1 VSLRREFR
9 EVSLSLPARESRSAI
24 CRFFCWLLVFGVFLP
39 GAWCVRAQTVAPPAG
54 ASKTPPD
61 GISKKD
67 ADPEM
72 ELQKTIADAGNDR
85 GALVRNLERYLQ
97 RFPDAP
103 RKAAVFRALVES
115 CEQLQDDACALKYAE
130 QLIALRP
137 DDSEIMMLAVGLLQK
152 QGEEASLTRAAGYVS
167 RVLDRIDKTTAT
179 EKPARVSL
187 AEWQQHHDELRAA
200 LYNLRG
206 QIEKSQHDD
215 AAAEK
220 DLRMSYSVRPN
231 AVAAEQLGEIAEM
244 RRDYTTAAEE
254 YLLAFVLPED
264 GPVGKVN
271 RREVRKR
278 LGNVWRQLHGSE
290 QGLGKAVL
298 AQYDLLAAAAA
309 TTTAASAAGPAAS
322 NKSAKDAYA
331 FVLRRVD
338 GTAVPLAGDRGK
350 VLVLSFWATWC
361 GPCRELEPQFVQ
373 VAKSYAGNTGIVFY
387 AVNTDE
393 DESLVA
399 LFLSHEKWDVP
410 VVYADGLDDFVKVES
425 LPTVMI
431 LDRSGKI
438 TYRINGY
445 PPEGFAENLTT
456 AIQTAVGSAPS
467 MTTP

>member
-1 VSLRREFR
+1 MSF
-9 EVSLSLPARESRSAI
+9 PACEDRAAI
-24 CRFFCWLLVFGVFLP
+24 CRRFFLLLLFGVFL
-39 GAWCVRAQTVAPPAG
+39 GAAWCARGQSAAPPAG
-54 ASKTPPD
+54 GAKAPSD

-103 RKAAVFRALVES
+103 RKAAVIRALVES
-115 CEQLQDDACALKYAE
+115 CEQVQDDACALKYSE
-130 QLIALRP
+130 ELIALRP

-152 QGEEASLTRAAGYVS
+152 QGDEASLTRAAGYAS
-167 RVLDRIDKTTAT
+167 RVLDRIDKTTAA

-187 AEWQQHHDELRAA
+187 AEWQEHHDELRAA

-231 AVAAEQLGEIAEM
+231 AVAAEQLGEIAEF
-244 RRDYTTAAEE
+244 RRDYATATQE

-278 LGNVWRQLHGSE
+278 LGNVWRQLHGNE
-290 QGLGKAVL
+290 QGLGEAVL
-298 AQYDLLAAAAA
+298 AQYDLVGV
-309 TTTAASAAGPAAS
+309 TAARASPAAG
-322 NKSAKDAYA
+322 NKNAKDAYA
-331 FVLRRVD
+331 FVLRKMD
-338 GTAVPLAGDRGK
+338 GSAVPLAPLRGK

-361 GPCRELEPQFVQ
+361 GPCRELEPQFLQ
-373 VAKSYAGNTGIVFY
+373 VAKNYAGNADIVFY

-399 LFLSHEKWDVP
+399 PFLSHEKWDVP
-410 VVYADGLDDFVKVES
+410 VVYADGLDDFVKVQS
-425 LPTVMI
+425 LPTVLI

-438 TYRINGY
+438 AYRINGY
-445 PPEGFAENLTT
+445 PPEGFAENLTN
-456 AIQTAVGSAPS
+456 AIQAAVGSTS
-467 MTTP
+467 QSN

>member
-1 VSLRREFR
+1 LSFPACENRR
-9 EVSLSLPARESRSAI
+9 AI
-24 CRFFCWLLVFGVFLP
+24 YRGFFLLLAFGVFFG
-39 GAWCVRAQTVAPPAG
+39 GARCARGQNAAPPAG
-54 ASKTPPD
+54 TAKPPSD
-61 GISKKD
+61 AISKKD
-67 ADPEM
+67 ADPET

-103 RKAAVFRALVES
+103 RKAAVIRALVES
-115 CEQLQDDACALKYAE
+115 CEQVQDDACALKYSE
-130 QLIALRP
+130 ELIALRP

-152 QGEEASLTRAAGYVS
+152 AGDEGSLTRAAGYVS
-167 RVLDRIDKTTAT
+167 RVLDRIEKTTVA

-187 AEWQQHHDELRAA
+187 VEWQEHHDELRAA

-244 RRDYTTAAEE
+244 RRDYATAAQE

-278 LGNVWRQLHGSE
+278 LGNVWRQLHGGE
-290 QGLGKAVL
+290 QGLGEAVL
-298 AQYDLLAAAAA
+298 AQYDLLGAAAAG
-309 TTTAASAAGPAAS
+309 SAAAANPAAG
-322 NKSAKDAYA
+322 NKNAKDAYA
-331 FVLRRVD
+331 FVLRKMD
-338 GTAVPLAGDRGK
+338 GSAVPLSPLRGK

-373 VAKSYAGNTGIVFY
+373 VAKNYAGNADIVFY

-399 LFLSHEKWDVP
+399 PFLSHEKWDVP
-410 VVYADGLDDFVKVES
+410 VVYADGLDDFVKVQS
-425 LPTVMI
+425 LPTVLI
-431 LDRSGKI
+431 LDRAGKI
-438 TYRINGY
+438 TYRVNGY
-445 PPEGFAENLTT
+445 PPEGFAENLTN
-456 AIQTAVGSAPS
+456 AIQAAVGSALPS
-467 MTTP
+467 N

>member
-1 VSLRREFR
+1 
-9 EVSLSLPARESRSAI
+9 LSSPTARESLVAI
-24 CRFFCWLLVFGVFLP
+24 RRTFFQLLITLSVLLAAAP
-39 GAWCVRAQTVAPPAG
+39 GARAQNASPPTGAAKAPSDA
-54 ASKTPPD
+54 
-61 GISKKD
+61 ISKKD
-67 ADPEM
+67 ADPET
-72 ELQKTIADAGNDR
+72 ELQKAIADAGNDR

-97 RFPDAP
+97 RFPEAP
-103 RKAAVFRALVES
+103 RKAGVFRALVEA
-115 CEQLQDDACALKYAE
+115 CEQVQDDGCALKYSE

-152 QGEEASLTRAAGYVS
+152 QGDDASLTRASGYVS
-167 RVLDRIDKTTAT
+167 RVLDRIDKTTAA
-179 EKPARVSL
+179 EKPPRVSP

-220 DLRMSYSVRPN
+220 DLRMSYAVLRN

-244 RRDYTTAAEE
+244 RRDYATAAQE

-264 GPVGKVN
+264 GAVGKAN
-271 RREVRKR
+271 RREIRKR

-290 QGLGKAVL
+290 QGLGEAVL
-298 AQYDLLAAAAA
+298 AEYDLLGAVPA
-309 TTTAASAAGPAAS
+309 TGAAGPAAG
-322 NKSAKDAYA
+322 NKNAKEVYA
-331 FVLRRVD
+331 FVLRKLD
-338 GTAVPLAGDRGK
+338 GSAVPLAALRGK

-373 VAKSYAGNTGIVFY
+373 VAKNYAGNGDIDFY

-399 LFLSHEKWDVP
+399 PFLSHEKWDVP
-410 VVYADGLDDFVKVES
+410 VIYADGLDAFMKVES
-425 LPTVMI
+425 LPTVLI

-445 PPEGFAENLTT
+445 PPEGFAENLTN
-456 AIQTAVGSAPS
+456 AIQAAVGSTPSTAAP
-467 MTTP
+467 

>member
-1 VSLRREFR
+1 MSF
-9 EVSLSLPARESRSAI
+9 PACENRPAI
-24 CRFFCWLLVFGVFLP
+24 YRGFFLLLAFGVFFG
-39 GAWCVRAQTVAPPAG
+39 GARCARGQNAAPPAG
-54 ASKTPPD
+54 TAKPPSD
-61 GISKKD
+61 AISKKD
-67 ADPEM
+67 ADPET

-103 RKAAVFRALVES
+103 RQAAVIRALVES
-115 CEQLQDDACALKYAE
+115 CEQVQDDACALKYSE
-130 QLIALRP
+130 ELIALRP

-152 QGEEASLTRAAGYVS
+152 AGDEGSLTRAAGYVS
-167 RVLDRIDKTTAT
+167 RVLDRIEKTTVA

-187 AEWQQHHDELRAA
+187 VEWQEHHDELRAA

-244 RRDYTTAAEE
+244 RRDYATAAQE

-278 LGNVWRQLHGSE
+278 LGNVWRQLHGGE
-290 QGLGKAVL
+290 QGLGEAVL
-298 AQYDLLAAAAA
+298 AQYDLLGAAAAG
-309 TTTAASAAGPAAS
+309 SAAAANPAAG
-322 NKSAKDAYA
+322 NKNAKDAYA
-331 FVLRRVD
+331 FVLRKMD
-338 GTAVPLAGDRGK
+338 GSAVPLSPLRGK

-361 GPCRELEPQFVQ
+361 GPCRELEPRFVQ
-373 VAKSYAGNTGIVFY
+373 VAKNYAGNADIVFY

-399 LFLSHEKWDVP
+399 PFLSHEKWDVP
-410 VVYADGLDDFVKVES
+410 VVYADGLDDFVKVQS
-425 LPTVMI
+425 LPTVLI
-431 LDRSGKI
+431 LDRAGKI
-438 TYRINGY
+438 TYRVNGY
-445 PPEGFAENLTT
+445 PPEGFAENLTN
-456 AIQTAVGSAPS
+456 AIQAAVGSALPS
-467 MTTP
+467 N

>member
-1 VSLRREFR
+1 MLFPRPASRTAIRRNVYLLFIFGIF
-9 EVSLSLPARESRSAI
+9 LAGAR
-24 CRFFCWLLVFGVFLP
+24 GV
-39 GAWCVRAQTVAPPAG
+39 CAQNAPSPAG
-54 ASKTPPD
+54 AAKAPSD
-61 GISKKD
+61 AISKKD

-72 ELQKTIADAGNDR
+72 ELQKAIADAGNDR

-115 CEQLQDDACALKYAE
+115 CEQVQDDACALKYSE

-137 DDSEIMMLAVGLLQK
+137 DDSEIMMLVVGLLQK
-152 QGEEASLTRAAGYVS
+152 EGDEASLTRAAGYVS
-167 RVLDRIDKTTAT
+167 RVLDRIDKSTAA
-179 EKPARVSL
+179 EKPARVSQ

-206 QIEKSQHDD
+206 QIEKAQHDD

-244 RRDYTTAAEE
+244 RQDYATAAQE
-254 YLLAFVLPED
+254 YLLAFALPED

-278 LGNVWRQLHGSE
+278 LGNVWRQLYGSE
-290 QGLGKAVL
+290 QGLGEAVL
-298 AQYDLLAAAAA
+298 AQYDLLGAVPALAAA
-309 TTTAASAAGPAAS
+309 SPAAG
-322 NKSAKDAYA
+322 NKNAKDAYA
-331 FVLRRVD
+331 FVLRKLD
-338 GTAVPLAGDRGK
+338 GAAVPLAADRGK

-373 VAKSYAGNTGIVFY
+373 VAKNYAGNSAIAFY

-393 DESLVA
+393 DESLVGP
-399 LFLSHEKWDVP
+399 FLAHEKWDVP

-431 LDRSGKI
+431 LDRAGKI

-445 PPEGFAENLTT
+445 PPEGFAENLTD
-456 AIQTAVGSAPS
+456 AIQAAVGSGGAGAAK
-467 MTTP
+467 

>member
-1 VSLRREFR
+1 
-9 EVSLSLPARESRSAI
+9 LSFPACEDRTAI
-24 CRFFCWLLVFGVFLP
+24 CRRFFLLLLFGVFL
-39 GAWCVRAQTVAPPAG
+39 GAAWCARGQSAAPPAG
-54 ASKTPPD
+54 GAKAPSD

-103 RKAAVFRALVES
+103 RKAAVIRALVES
-115 CEQLQDDACALKYAE
+115 CEQVQDDACALKYSE
-130 QLIALRP
+130 ELIALRP

-152 QGEEASLTRAAGYVS
+152 QGDEASLTRAAGYAS
-167 RVLDRIDKTTAT
+167 RVLDRIDKTTAA

-187 AEWQQHHDELRAA
+187 AEWQEHHDELRAA

-231 AVAAEQLGEIAEM
+231 AVAAEQLGEIAEI
-244 RRDYTTAAEE
+244 RRDYATATQE

-278 LGNVWRQLHGSE
+278 LGNVWRQLHGNE
-290 QGLGKAVL
+290 QGLGEAVL
-298 AQYDLLAAAAA
+298 AQYDLVGV
-309 TTTAASAAGPAAS
+309 TAARASPAAG
-322 NKSAKDAYA
+322 NKNAKDAYA
-331 FVLRRVD
+331 FVLRKMD
-338 GTAVPLAGDRGK
+338 GSAVPLAPLRGK

-361 GPCRELEPQFVQ
+361 GPCRELEPQFLQ
-373 VAKSYAGNTGIVFY
+373 VAKNYAGNADIVFY

-399 LFLSHEKWDVP
+399 PFLSHEKWDVP
-410 VVYADGLDDFVKVES
+410 VVYADGLDDFVKVQS
-425 LPTVMI
+425 LPTVLI

-445 PPEGFAENLTT
+445 PPEGFAENLTN
-456 AIQTAVGSAPS
+456 AIQAAVGSTS
-467 MTTP
+467 QSN

>member
-1 VSLRREFR
+1 
-9 EVSLSLPARESRSAI
+9 LSSPTARESLVAI
-24 CRFFCWLLVFGVFLP
+24 RRCFFPLLICGLVFA
-39 GAWCVRAQTVAPPAG
+39 GAWCVRAQNASLPAG
-54 ASKTPPD
+54 AAKTPAD
-61 GISKKD
+61 TISKKD

-72 ELQKTIADAGNDR
+72 ELQKAIADAGNDR
-85 GALVRNLERYLQ
+85 GALVRNLQRYLQ

-103 RKAAVFRALVES
+103 RRASVFRALVES
-115 CEQLQDDACALKYAE
+115 CEQLQDDACALKYSE

-152 QGEEASLTRAAGYVS
+152 QGDDASLTRASGYVS
-167 RVLDRIDKTTAT
+167 RVLDRIDKTTAA
-179 EKPARVSL
+179 EKPPRVSL
-187 AEWQQHHDELRAA
+187 AEWQQNHDELRAA

-220 DLRMSYSVRPN
+220 DLRMSYAVLRN
-231 AVAAEQLGEIAEM
+231 AVAAEQLGELAEM
-244 RRDYTTAAEE
+244 RRDYAMAAQE

-264 GPVGKVN
+264 GAVGKGN

-290 QGLGKAVL
+290 DGLGAAVL
-298 AQYDLLAAAAA
+298 AEYDLLGAIPA
-309 TTTAASAAGPAAS
+309 TGTGAAGPAAG
-322 NKSAKDAYA
+322 NKNAKDIYA
-331 FVLRRVD
+331 FVLRKLD
-338 GTAVPLAGDRGK
+338 GNAVPLAGVRGK

-373 VAKSYAGNTGIVFY
+373 VAKSYAGNGDIVFY

-399 LFLSHEKWDVP
+399 PFLKHEKWDVP
-410 VVYADGLDDFVKVES
+410 VVYADGLDEFVKVQS
-425 LPTVMI
+425 LPTVLI
-431 LDRSGKI
+431 VDRSGKI

-445 PPEGFAENLTT
+445 PPEGFAENLTNG
-456 AIQTAVGSAPS
+456 IQAAVGTGASPAAAQ
-467 MTTP
+467 

>member
-1 VSLRREFR
+1 
-9 EVSLSLPARESRSAI
+9 
-24 CRFFCWLLVFGVFLP
+24 
-39 GAWCVRAQTVAPPAG
+39 
-54 ASKTPPD
+54 
-61 GISKKD
+61 
-67 ADPEM
+67 M
-72 ELQKTIADAGNDR
+72 ELQKAIADAGNDR

-115 CEQLQDDACALKYAE
+115 CQQVQDDACALKYSE

-152 QGEEASLTRAAGYVS
+152 QGDEASLKRAAGYVS
-167 RVLDRIDKTTAT
+167 RVLDRIDKSTAT

-187 AEWQQHHDELRAA
+187 AEWQEHHDELRAA

-244 RRDYTTAAEE
+244 RRDYATAVQQ
-254 YLLAFVLPED
+254 YLVAFVLPED

-290 QGLGKAVL
+290 QGLGEAVL
-298 AQYDLLAAAAA
+298 AQYDLLGAAQA
-309 TTTAASAAGPAAS
+309 TANPGAG
-322 NKSAKDAYA
+322 NKNAKDAYA
-331 FVLRRVD
+331 FVLRKLD

-373 VAKSYAGNTGIVFY
+373 VAKNYAGNTGIVFY

-399 LFLSHEKWDVP
+399 PFLSHEKWDVP
-410 VVYADGLDDFVKVES
+410 VVYADGLDAFVKVES

-431 LDRSGKI
+431 LDRGGKI

-456 AIQTAVGSAPS
+456 AIQAADASTSSTSAPR
-467 MTTP
+467 

>member
-1 VSLRREFR
+1 
-9 EVSLSLPARESRSAI
+9 LSLPTRESRTAI
-24 CRFFCWLLVFGVFLP
+24 CRTLCLLFFFGVFLAR
-39 GAWCVRAQTVAPPAG
+39 AWSVHAQNAAPPNAP
-54 ASKTPPD
+54 KTPSD
-61 GISKKD
+61 AISKKD
-67 ADPEM
+67 ADPET

-103 RKAAVFRALVES
+103 RKGAVFRALVES
-115 CEQLQDDACALKYAE
+115 CEQVQDDACALKYSE

-152 QGEEASLTRAAGYVS
+152 QGDEASLTRAAGYVS
-167 RVLDRIDKTTAT
+167 RVLDRIDKSTAA
-179 EKPARVSL
+179 EKPQRVSL
-187 AEWQQHHDELRAA
+187 ADWQQHHDELRAA

-206 QIEKSQHDD
+206 QIEKSQHDN

-231 AVAAEQLGEIAEM
+231 AVAAEQLGEIAEI
-244 RRDYTTAAEE
+244 RRDYATAAQE

-278 LGNVWRQLHGSE
+278 LGNVWHQLHGSE
-290 QGLGKAVL
+290 QGLGEAVL
-298 AQYDLLAAAAA
+298 AQYDSLAAAA
-309 TTTAASAAGPAAS
+309 TTTTAAASSGPAAS
-322 NKSAKDAYA
+322 NGNAKDAYA
-331 FVLRRVD
+331 FVLRKVD
-338 GTAVPLAGDRGK
+338 GMAVPLAGDRGK
-350 VLVLSFWATWC
+350 VIVLSFWATWC

-373 VAKSYAGNTGIVFY
+373 VAKNYAGNTGIAFY

-399 LFLSHEKWDVP
+399 PFLSHEKWDVP
-410 VVYADGLDDFVKVES
+410 VVYADGLDDFVKVGS

-431 LDRSGKI
+431 LDRGGKI

-456 AIQTAVGSAPS
+456 AIQAALGSTS
-467 MTTP
+467 STTTP

>member
-1 VSLRREFR
+1 MS
-9 EVSLSLPARESRSAI
+9 SPTARKSFTSIRDCS
-24 CRFFCWLLVFGVFLP
+24 FLLLVSGIFFA
-39 GAWCVRAQTVAPPAG
+39 GAWCARAQNAAPPAS
-54 ASKTPPD
+54 AAKAPSD
-61 GISKKD
+61 AISKKD

-72 ELQKTIADAGNDR
+72 ELQKAIADAGNDR

-115 CEQLQDDACALKYAE
+115 CEQVQDDACALKYSE
-130 QLIALRP
+130 ELIALRP
-137 DDSEIMMLAVGLLQK
+137 DDSEIMMLAVSLLQK
-152 QGEEASLTRAAGYVS
+152 QGDDASLTRASGYVS
-167 RVLDRIDKTTAT
+167 RVLDRIDKTTAA
-179 EKPARVSL
+179 EKPPRVSP

-220 DLRMSYSVRPN
+220 DLRMSYVVQRN
-231 AVAAEQLGEIAEM
+231 AVAAEQLGEIAEL
-244 RRDYTTAAEE
+244 RREYATAAQE

-271 RREVRKR
+271 RREIRKR

-290 QGLGKAVL
+290 DGLGAAVL
-298 AQYDLLAAAAA
+298 AQYDLLGAVPTLGAGGAANG
-309 TTTAASAAGPAAS
+309 SAAG
-322 NKSAKDAYA
+322 NKNAKDVYA
-331 FVLRRVD
+331 FVLRKLD
-338 GTAVPLAGDRGK
+338 GSSVPLAAERGK

-373 VAKSYAGNTGIVFY
+373 VAKNYVGNGDIVFY

-393 DESLVA
+393 DETLVA
-399 LFLSHEKWDVP
+399 PFLSHEKWDVP
-410 VVYADGLDDFVKVES
+410 VVYADGLDEFVKVQS
-425 LPTVMI
+425 LPTVLI
-431 LDRSGKI
+431 VDRAGKI

-445 PPEGFAENLTT
+445 PPEGFAENLTNG
-456 AIQTAVGSAPS
+456 IQAAVG
-467 MTTP
+467 TTPSTAAP

>member
-1 VSLRREFR
+1 MSF
-9 EVSLSLPARESRSAI
+9 PARESRTAI
-24 CRFFCWLLVFGVFLP
+24 PRPFCLLCIFGIFLG
-39 GAWCVRAQTVAPPAG
+39 GAWCARAQNTAPPAS
-54 ASKTPPD
+54 AEKTPSD
-61 GISKKD
+61 AISKKD
-67 ADPEM
+67 ANPET

-103 RKAAVFRALVES
+103 RKASVFRALVES
-115 CEQLQDDACALKYAE
+115 CEQVQDDACALKYSE

-152 QGEEASLTRAAGYVS
+152 QGDEASLTRAAGYVS
-167 RVLDRIDKTTAT
+167 RVLDRIDKSTAT
-179 EKPARVSL
+179 EKPVRISL
-187 AEWQQHHDELRAA
+187 ADWQQHHDELRAA

-206 QIEKSQHDD
+206 QIEKSQHDN

-244 RRDYTTAAEE
+244 RRDYATAVQE
-254 YLLAFVLPED
+254 YLVAFVLPED

-290 QGLGKAVL
+290 QGLGEAVL
-298 AQYDLLAAAAA
+298 AQYDLLGAAQATANPGAA
-309 TTTAASAAGPAAS
+309 
-322 NKSAKDAYA
+322 NKNAKDAYA
-331 FVLRRVD
+331 FLLRKLD

-373 VAKSYAGNTGIVFY
+373 VAKNYAGNTGIVFY

-393 DESLVA
+393 DETLVA
-399 LFLSHEKWDVP
+399 PFLSHEKWDVP
-410 VVYADGLDDFVKVES
+410 VVFADGLDAFVKVES

-431 LDRSGKI
+431 LDRAGKI

-456 AIQTAVGSAPS
+456 AIQAADGSTSSTSAPR
-467 MTTP
+467 

>member
-1 VSLRREFR
+1 
-9 EVSLSLPARESRSAI
+9 LSLPACESRTAV
-24 CRFFCWLLVFGVFLP
+24 RRAFCLLFIFGVFLF
-39 GAWCVRAQTVAPPAG
+39 GAWCTRGQNTVPPA
-54 ASKTPPD
+54 AAAKTPSD
-61 GISKKD
+61 AISKKD
-67 ADPEM
+67 ADPET

-103 RKAAVFRALVES
+103 RKAGVFRALVES
-115 CEQLQDDACALKYAE
+115 CEQVQDDACALKYSE

-152 QGEEASLTRAAGYVS
+152 QGDEASLTRAAGYVS
-167 RVLDRIDKTTAT
+167 RVLDRIDKSTAT

-187 AEWQQHHDELRAA
+187 TEWQEHHNELRAA

-231 AVAAEQLGEIAEM
+231 AVAAEQLGEVAEM
-244 RRDYTTAAEE
+244 RRDYATAAQE

-290 QGLGKAVL
+290 QGLGEAVL
-298 AQYDLLAAAAA
+298 AQYDLLGAVAA
-309 TTTAASAAGPAAS
+309 PAAS
-322 NKSAKDAYA
+322 GASPAAGNKGATDAYA
-331 FVLRRVD
+331 FVLRKLD

-373 VAKSYAGNTGIVFY
+373 VAKNYAGNAGIVFY

-399 LFLSHEKWDVP
+399 PFLSHEKWDVP
-410 VVYADGLDDFVKVES
+410 VVYADGLDDFVKVQS
-425 LPTVMI
+425 LPTVLI
-431 LDRSGKI
+431 LDRAGKI

-445 PPEGFAENLTT
+445 PPEGFAENLTN
-456 AIQTAVGSAPS
+456 AIQAAVGSGVAAAAN
-467 MTTP
+467 

>member
-1 VSLRREFR
+1 
-9 EVSLSLPARESRSAI
+9 LSFPACENRPAI
-24 CRFFCWLLVFGVFLP
+24 YRGFFLLLAFGVFFG
-39 GAWCVRAQTVAPPAG
+39 GARCARGQNAAPPAG
-54 ASKTPPD
+54 TAKPPSD
-61 GISKKD
+61 AISKKD
-67 ADPEM
+67 ADPET

-103 RKAAVFRALVES
+103 RKAAVIRALVES
-115 CEQLQDDACALKYAE
+115 CEQVQDDACALKYSE
-130 QLIALRP
+130 ELIALRP

-152 QGEEASLTRAAGYVS
+152 AGDEGSLTRAAGYVS
-167 RVLDRIDKTTAT
+167 RVLDRIEKTTVA

-187 AEWQQHHDELRAA
+187 VEWQEHHDELRAA
-200 LYNLRG
+200 LYNLLG

-244 RRDYTTAAEE
+244 RRDYATAAQE

-278 LGNVWRQLHGSE
+278 LGNVWRQLHGGE
-290 QGLGKAVL
+290 QGLGEAVL
-298 AQYDLLAAAAA
+298 AQYDLLGAAAAG
-309 TTTAASAAGPAAS
+309 SAAAANPAAG
-322 NKSAKDAYA
+322 NKNAKDAYA
-331 FVLRRVD
+331 FVLRKMD
-338 GTAVPLAGDRGK
+338 GSAVPLSPLRGK

-373 VAKSYAGNTGIVFY
+373 VAKNYAGNADIVFY

-399 LFLSHEKWDVP
+399 PFLSHEKWDVP
-410 VVYADGLDDFVKVES
+410 VVYADGLDDFVKVQS
-425 LPTVMI
+425 LPTVLI
-431 LDRSGKI
+431 LDRAGKI
-438 TYRINGY
+438 TYRVNGY
-445 PPEGFAENLTT
+445 PPEGFAENLTN
-456 AIQTAVGSAPS
+456 AIQAAVGSALPS
-467 MTTP
+467 N

>member
-1 VSLRREFR
+1 MSSPSV
-9 EVSLSLPARESRSAI
+9 RESLFTIR
-24 CRFFCWLLVFGVFLP
+24 RRYFPLLISGMFLA
-39 GAWCVRAQTVAPPAG
+39 GALGVRAQNTSPPAG
-54 ASKTPPD
+54 AAKTPSD
-61 GISKKD
+61 AISKQD
-67 ADPEM
+67 ANPEV

-103 RKAAVFRALVES
+103 RKASVFRALVES
-115 CEQLQDDACALKYAE
+115 CEQLQDDACALKYSE

-152 QGEEASLTRAAGYVS
+152 QGDDASLTRASGYVS
-167 RVLDRIDKTTAT
+167 RVLDRIDKTTAA
-179 EKPARVSL
+179 EKPPRVSL
-187 AEWQQHHDELRAA
+187 AEWQQNHDELRAA

-220 DLRMSYSVRPN
+220 DLRMSYTVLRN
-231 AVAAEQLGEIAEM
+231 AVAAEQLGELAEM
-244 RRDYTTAAEE
+244 RRDYAAAAQE

-264 GPVGKVN
+264 GAVGKVN

-290 QGLGKAVL
+290 EGLGAAVL
-298 AQYDLLAAAAA
+298 AQYDSLGAVAATGAGAGAASPAAA
-309 TTTAASAAGPAAS
+309 
-322 NKSAKDAYA
+322 NKNAKDVYA
-331 FVLRRVD
+331 FVLRTLD
-338 GTAVPLAGDRGK
+338 GSAVPLAGVRGK

-373 VAKSYAGNTGIVFY
+373 VAKNYAGNGDIAFY

-399 LFLSHEKWDVP
+399 PFLGHEKWDVP
-410 VVYADGLDDFVKVES
+410 VVYADGLDEFVKVQS
-425 LPTVMI
+425 LPTVLI
-431 LDRSGKI
+431 LDRAGKI

-445 PPEGFAENLTT
+445 PPEGFAENLTNG
-456 AIQTAVGSAPS
+456 IQAAVGAVSAPAA
-467 MTTP
+467 P

>member
-1 VSLRREFR
+1 MSR
-9 EVSLSLPARESRSAI
+9 EVFCSILNSCRPPLLAAALLLAITPAAY
-24 CRFFCWLLVFGVFLP
+24 
-39 GAWCVRAQTVAPPAG
+39 AQNSKPAAAPPNAPTD
-54 ASKTPPD
+54 K
-61 GISKKD
+61 ISKKD
-67 ADPEM
+67 ADPET
-72 ELQKTIADAGNDR
+72 ELQKAIADAGNDR
-85 GALVRNLERYLQ
+85 GALVRNLKNYLK

-103 RKAAVFRALVES
+103 RKAAVYRALVES
-115 CEQLQDDACALKYAE
+115 CEQVQDNACALEYAE
-130 QLIALRP
+130 QLIAVRP
-137 DDSEIMMLAVGLLQK
+137 DDSEIMMLAVGLLQQ
-152 QGEEASLTRAAGYVS
+152 QGDEASLTRASGYVT
-167 RVLDRIDKTTAT
+167 RVLDRIEKSTAT
-179 EKPARVSL
+179 EKPQRVSL
-187 AEWQQHHDELRAA
+187 ADWQQHHDELRAA

-244 RRDYTTAAEE
+244 RRDYATAAQE

-290 QGLGKAVL
+290 QGLGEAVL
-298 AQYDLLAAAAA
+298 AQYDLLAVAAAN
-309 TTTAASAAGPAAS
+309 TTAAASSGPAAG
-322 NKSAKDAYA
+322 NKNAKDAYA
-331 FVLRRVD
+331 FVLRKVD

-361 GPCRELEPQFVQ
+361 GPCRELEPQFVR
-373 VAKSYAGNTGIVFY
+373 VAKNYAGNTGIVFY

-399 LFLSHEKWDVP
+399 PFLSHEKWDVP

-431 LDRSGKI
+431 LDRAGKI

-445 PPEGFAENLTT
+445 PPEGFAENLTN
-456 AIQTAVGSAPS
+456 AIQAAVGSSTAAN
-467 MTTP
+467 

>member
-1 VSLRREFR
+1 
-9 EVSLSLPARESRSAI
+9 LSFPACENRPAI
-24 CRFFCWLLVFGVFLP
+24 YRGFFLLLAFGVFFG
-39 GAWCVRAQTVAPPAG
+39 GARCARGQNAAPPAG
-54 ASKTPPD
+54 TAKPPSD
-61 GISKKD
+61 AISKKD
-67 ADPEM
+67 ADPET

-103 RKAAVFRALVES
+103 RKAAVIRALVES
-115 CEQLQDDACALKYAE
+115 CEQVQDDACALKYSE
-130 QLIALRP
+130 ELIALRP

-152 QGEEASLTRAAGYVS
+152 AGDEGSLTRAAGYVS
-167 RVLDRIDKTTAT
+167 RVLDRIEKTTVA

-187 AEWQQHHDELRAA
+187 VEWQEHHDELRAA

-244 RRDYTTAAEE
+244 RRDYATAAQE

-278 LGNVWRQLHGSE
+278 LGNVWRQLHGGE
-290 QGLGKAVL
+290 QGLGEAVL
-298 AQYDLLAAAAA
+298 AQYDLLSAAAAG
-309 TTTAASAAGPAAS
+309 SAAAANPAAG
-322 NKSAKDAYA
+322 NKNAKDAYA
-331 FVLRRVD
+331 FVLRKMD
-338 GTAVPLAGDRGK
+338 GSAVPLSPLRGK

-373 VAKSYAGNTGIVFY
+373 VAKNYAGNADIVFY

-399 LFLSHEKWDVP
+399 PFLSHEKWDVP
-410 VVYADGLDDFVKVES
+410 VVYADGLDDFVKVQS
-425 LPTVMI
+425 LPTVLI
-431 LDRSGKI
+431 LDRAGKI
-438 TYRINGY
+438 TYRVNGY
-445 PPEGFAENLTT
+445 PPEGFAENLTN
-456 AIQTAVGSAPS
+456 AIQAAVGSALPS
-467 MTTP
+467 N

>member
-1 VSLRREFR
+1 
-9 EVSLSLPARESRSAI
+9 LSFPACEDRTAVCR
-24 CRFFCWLLVFGVFLP
+24 RFFLLLLFGVFL
-39 GAWCVRAQTVAPPAG
+39 GAAWCARGQSAAPPAG
-54 ASKTPPD
+54 GAKAPSD
-61 GISKKD
+61 AISKKD

-103 RKAAVFRALVES
+103 RKAAVIRALVES
-115 CEQLQDDACALKYAE
+115 CEQVQDDACALKYSE
-130 QLIALRP
+130 ELIALRP

-152 QGEEASLTRAAGYVS
+152 QGDEASLTRAAGYAS
-167 RVLDRIDKTTAT
+167 RVLDRIDKTTAA

-187 AEWQQHHDELRAA
+187 AEWQEHHDELRAA

-231 AVAAEQLGEIAEM
+231 AVAAEQLGEIAEI
-244 RRDYTTAAEE
+244 RRDYATAAQE

-278 LGNVWRQLHGSE
+278 LGNVWRQLHGNE
-290 QGLGKAVL
+290 QGLGEAVL
-298 AQYDLLAAAAA
+298 AQYDLLGAAAA
-309 TTTAASAAGPAAS
+309 TASPAAG
-322 NKSAKDAYA
+322 NKNAKDAYA
-331 FVLRRVD
+331 FVLRKMD
-338 GTAVPLAGDRGK
+338 GSAVPLAPLRGK

-361 GPCRELEPQFVQ
+361 GPCRELEPKFVQ
-373 VAKSYAGNTGIVFY
+373 VAKNYAGNADIVFY

-399 LFLSHEKWDVP
+399 PFLSHEKWDVP
-410 VVYADGLDDFVKVES
+410 AVYADGLDDFMKVQS
-425 LPTVMI
+425 LPTVLI

-445 PPEGFAENLTT
+445 PPEGFAENLTN
-456 AIQTAVGSAPS
+456 AIQAAVGSTS
-467 MTTP
+467 QSN

>member
-1 VSLRREFR
+1 M
-9 EVSLSLPARESRSAI
+9 SLPIVRENLVAI
-24 CRFFCWLLVFGVFLP
+24 RRRFLLLLISGIFFA
-39 GAWCVRAQTVAPPAG
+39 GAWCVRAQNASLPAG
-54 ASKTPPD
+54 GAKTPSD
-61 GISKKD
+61 AVSKKD

-72 ELQKTIADAGNDR
+72 ELQKAIADAGNDR

-103 RKAAVFRALVES
+103 RKSGVYRALVEA
-115 CEQLQDDACALKYAE
+115 CEQLQDDACALKYSE

-152 QGEEASLTRAAGYVS
+152 QGDDASLTRASGYVS
-167 RVLDRIDKTTAT
+167 RVLDRIDKTTAA
-179 EKPARVSL
+179 EKPPRVSL
-187 AEWQQHHDELRAA
+187 AEWQQNHDELRAA

-206 QIEKSQHDD
+206 QIEKAQHDD

-220 DLRMSYSVRPN
+220 DLRMSYAVQRN
-231 AVAAEQLGEIAEM
+231 AVAAEQLAEIAEM
-244 RRDYTTAAEE
+244 RRDYATAAQE

-264 GPVGKVN
+264 GAVGKVN

-290 QGLGKAVL
+290 EGLGAAVL
-298 AQYDLLAAAAA
+298 AEYDLLGAV
-309 TTTAASAAGPAAS
+309 PAAVAGGS
-322 NKSAKDAYA
+322 ATGNKNAKDVYA
-331 FVLRRVD
+331 FVLRKLD
-338 GTAVPLAGDRGK
+338 GSAVPLAAVRGK

-373 VAKSYAGNTGIVFY
+373 VAKSYAGNGDIVFY

-399 LFLSHEKWDVP
+399 PFLSHEKWDVP
-410 VVYADGLDDFVKVES
+410 VVYADGLDSFVKVES
-425 LPTVMI
+425 LPTVLI

-445 PPEGFAENLTT
+445 PPEGFAENLTN
-456 AIQTAVGSAPS
+456 AIQAAVGAGAP
-467 MTTP
+467 PAAN

>member
-1 VSLRREFR
+1 MSF
-9 EVSLSLPARESRSAI
+9 PACESRSAI
-24 CRFFCWLLVFGVFLP
+24 CRCFFLLLLSWGGLG
-39 GAWCVRAQTVAPPAG
+39 GAWCARAQNATPPTAG
-54 ASKTPPD
+54 AKAPSD
-61 GISKKD
+61 AISRKD
-67 ADPEM
+67 ADPET

-103 RKAAVFRALVES
+103 RKAAVIRALVES
-115 CEQLQDDACALKYAE
+115 CEQVQDDACALKYSE
-130 QLIALRP
+130 ELIALRP
-137 DDSEIMMLAVGLLQK
+137 DDSEIMMLAVGQLQK
-152 QGEEASLTRAAGYVS
+152 AGDEASLRRAAGYVS
-167 RVLDRIDKTTAT
+167 RVLDRIDKTTAA
-179 EKPARVSL
+179 EKPPRVSL
-187 AEWQQHHDELRAA
+187 AEWQVHHDELRAA

-231 AVAAEQLGEIAEM
+231 AVAAEQLGEIAEI
-244 RRDYTTAAEE
+244 RRDYATAAQE

-290 QGLGKAVL
+290 LGLGEAAL
-298 AQYDLLAAAAA
+298 AQYDLLGAAAAG
-309 TTTAASAAGPAAS
+309 AASAASPAAG
-322 NKSAKDAYA
+322 NKNAKDAYA
-331 FVLRRVD
+331 FVLRKMD
-338 GTAVPLAGDRGK
+338 GSAVLLAPLRGK

-373 VAKSYAGNTGIVFY
+373 VAKNYAGNADIVFY

-393 DESLVA
+393 DETLVA
-399 LFLSHEKWDVP
+399 PFLSHEKWDVP
-410 VVYADGLDDFVKVES
+410 VVYADGLDDFVKVQS

-431 LDRSGKI
+431 LDRAGKI

-445 PPEGFAENLTT
+445 PPEGFAENLTN
-456 AIQTAVGSAPS
+456 AIQAAVGSGVAAAAN
-467 MTTP
+467 

>member
-1 VSLRREFR
+1 
-9 EVSLSLPARESRSAI
+9 
-24 CRFFCWLLVFGVFLP
+24 
-39 GAWCVRAQTVAPPAG
+39 
-54 ASKTPPD
+54 
-61 GISKKD
+61 
-67 ADPEM
+67 M

-103 RKAAVFRALVES
+103 RKAGVFRALVES
-115 CEQLQDDACALKYAE
+115 CEQVQDDACALKYSE

-152 QGEEASLTRAAGYVS
+152 QGDEASLTRAAGYVS
-167 RVLDRIDKTTAT
+167 RVLDRIDKSTAT

-187 AEWQQHHDELRAA
+187 AEWQQQHDELRAA

-215 AAAEK
+215 AGAEK

-231 AVAAEQLGEIAEM
+231 AVAAEQLGEVAEM
-244 RRDYTTAAEE
+244 RRDYATAAQE

-290 QGLGKAVL
+290 QGLGEAVL
-298 AQYDLLAAAAA
+298 AQYDLLGAASVAA
-309 TTTAASAAGPAAS
+309 TASAGPAAG
-322 NKSAKDAYA
+322 NKNAKDAYG
-331 FVLRRVD
+331 FVLRKLD

-373 VAKSYAGNTGIVFY
+373 VAKNYEGNTGIVFY

-399 LFLSHEKWDVP
+399 PFLSHEKWDVP
-410 VVYADGLDDFVKVES
+410 VVYADGLDDFVKVQS
-425 LPTVMI
+425 LPTVLI
-431 LDRSGKI
+431 LDRAGKI

-445 PPEGFAENLTT
+445 PPEGFAENLTN
-456 AIQTAVGSAPS
+456 AIQAAVGSGVAAAVN
-467 MTTP
+467 

>member
-1 VSLRREFR
+1 
-9 EVSLSLPARESRSAI
+9 
-24 CRFFCWLLVFGVFLP
+24 
-39 GAWCVRAQTVAPPAG
+39 
-54 ASKTPPD
+54 
-61 GISKKD
+61 
-67 ADPEM
+67 M

-103 RKAAVFRALVES
+103 RKAGVFRALVES
-115 CEQLQDDACALKYAE
+115 CEQVQDDACALKYSE
-130 QLIALRP
+130 ELIALRP

-152 QGEEASLTRAAGYVS
+152 QGDDASLTRASGYVS
-167 RVLDRIDKTTAT
+167 RVLDRIDKTTAA
-179 EKPARVSL
+179 EKPPRVSP

-220 DLRMSYSVRPN
+220 DLRMSYAVQRN
-231 AVAAEQLGEIAEM
+231 AVAAEQLGEIAEL
-244 RRDYTTAAEE
+244 RRDYATAAQE

-271 RREVRKR
+271 RREIRKR

-290 QGLGKAVL
+290 EGLGAAVL
-298 AQYDLLAAAAA
+298 AQYDLLGAVPVLGAGAAANGA
-309 TTTAASAAGPAAS
+309 AAG
-322 NKSAKDAYA
+322 NKNAKDVYA
-331 FVLRRVD
+331 FVLRKLD
-338 GTAVPLAGDRGK
+338 GSSVPLAAERGK

-373 VAKSYAGNTGIVFY
+373 VAKNYAGNGDIVFY

-393 DESLVA
+393 DETLVA
-399 LFLSHEKWDVP
+399 PFLSHAKWDVP
-410 VVYADGLDDFVKVES
+410 VVYADGLDEFVKVQS
-425 LPTVMI
+425 LPTVLI
-431 LDRSGKI
+431 VDRAGKI

-445 PPEGFAENLTT
+445 PPEGFSENLTNG
-456 AIQTAVGSAPS
+456 IQAAVADGASTNAK
-467 MTTP
+467 

>member
-1 VSLRREFR
+1 M
-9 EVSLSLPARESRSAI
+9 LSISVI
-24 CRFFCWLLVFGVFLP
+24 FLA
-39 GAWCVRAQTVAPPAG
+39 GAWCARAQSTSPPA
-54 ASKTPPD
+54 ASPKTPSD
-61 GISKKD
+61 AISKKD

-103 RKAAVFRALVES
+103 RKAGVFRALVES
-115 CEQLQDDACALKYAE
+115 CEQVQDDACALKYSE

-152 QGEEASLTRAAGYVS
+152 QGDDASLTRASGYVS
-167 RVLDRIDKTTAT
+167 RVLDRIEKSTAA
-179 EKPARVSL
+179 EKPPRVSP

-206 QIEKSQHDD
+206 QIEKSQHDE

-220 DLRMSYSVRPN
+220 DLRMSYSVQRN

-244 RRDYTTAAEE
+244 RRDYTTAAQE

-264 GPVGKVN
+264 GAVGKVN

-290 QGLGKAVL
+290 DGLGTAVL
-298 AQYDLLAAAAA
+298 AEYDLLAAVPSAGAGAAG
-309 TTTAASAAGPAAS
+309 AAGPAAG
-322 NKSAKDAYA
+322 NKNAKDVYA
-331 FVLRRVD
+331 FVLRKLD
-338 GTAVPLAGDRGK
+338 GSAEPLAGVRGK
-350 VLVLSFWATWC
+350 TLVLSFWATWC

-373 VAKSYAGNTGIVFY
+373 VAKNYAGNGDIVFY

-399 LFLSHEKWDVP
+399 PFLSHEKWDVP
-410 VVYADGLDDFVKVES
+410 VVYADGLDEFVKVAS
-425 LPTVMI
+425 LPTVLI
-431 LDRSGKI
+431 VDRSGKI

-445 PPEGFAENLTT
+445 PPEGFAENLTNGIQAAVAAVPT
-456 AIQTAVGSAPS
+456 AAAP
-467 MTTP
+467 

>member
-1 VSLRREFR
+1 
-9 EVSLSLPARESRSAI
+9 
-24 CRFFCWLLVFGVFLP
+24 
-39 GAWCVRAQTVAPPAG
+39 
-54 ASKTPPD
+54 
-61 GISKKD
+61 
-67 ADPEM
+67 M

-103 RKAAVFRALVES
+103 RKAGVFRALVES
-115 CEQLQDDACALKYAE
+115 CEQVQDDACALKYSE
-130 QLIALRP
+130 ELIALRP

-152 QGEEASLTRAAGYVS
+152 QGDDASLTRASGYVS
-167 RVLDRIDKTTAT
+167 RVLDRIDKTTAA
-179 EKPARVSL
+179 EKPPRVSP

-220 DLRMSYSVRPN
+220 DLRMSYAVQRN
-231 AVAAEQLGEIAEM
+231 AVAAEQLGEIAEL
-244 RRDYTTAAEE
+244 RRDYATAAQE

-271 RREVRKR
+271 RREIRKR

-290 QGLGKAVL
+290 EGLGAAVL
-298 AQYDLLAAAAA
+298 AQYDLLGAVPVLGAGAAANGA
-309 TTTAASAAGPAAS
+309 AAG
-322 NKSAKDAYA
+322 NKNAKDVYA
-331 FVLRRVD
+331 FVLRKLD
-338 GTAVPLAGDRGK
+338 GSSVPLAAERGK

-373 VAKSYAGNTGIVFY
+373 VAKNYAGNGDIVFY

-393 DESLVA
+393 DETLVA
-399 LFLSHEKWDVP
+399 PFLSHAKWDVP
-410 VVYADGLDDFVKVES
+410 VVYADGLDEFAKVQS
-425 LPTVMI
+425 LPTVLI
-431 LDRSGKI
+431 VDRAGKI

-445 PPEGFAENLTT
+445 PPEGFAENLTNG
-456 AIQTAVGSAPS
+456 IQAAVG
-467 MTTP
+467 TTPSTAAP

>member
-1 VSLRREFR
+1 M
-9 EVSLSLPARESRSAI
+9 SLPIVRENLVAI
-24 CRFFCWLLVFGVFLP
+24 RRRFLLLLISGIFFA
-39 GAWCVRAQTVAPPAG
+39 GAWCVRAQNASLPAG
-54 ASKTPPD
+54 GAKTPSD
-61 GISKKD
+61 AVSKKD

-72 ELQKTIADAGNDR
+72 ELQKAIADAGNDR

-103 RKAAVFRALVES
+103 RKSGVYRALVEA
-115 CEQLQDDACALKYAE
+115 CEQLQDDACALKYSE

-152 QGEEASLTRAAGYVS
+152 QGDDASLTRASGYVS
-167 RVLDRIDKTTAT
+167 RVLDRIDKTTAA
-179 EKPARVSL
+179 EKPPRVSL
-187 AEWQQHHDELRAA
+187 AEWQQNHDELRAA

-206 QIEKSQHDD
+206 QIEKAQHDD

-220 DLRMSYSVRPN
+220 DLRMSYAVQRN

-244 RRDYTTAAEE
+244 RRDYATAAQE

-264 GPVGKVN
+264 GAVGKVN

-290 QGLGKAVL
+290 EGLGAAVL
-298 AQYDLLAAAAA
+298 AEYDLLGAVPAAVAGGSAAA
-309 TTTAASAAGPAAS
+309 
-322 NKSAKDAYA
+322 NKNAKDVYA
-331 FVLRRVD
+331 FVLRKLD
-338 GTAVPLAGDRGK
+338 GSAVPLAAVRGK

-373 VAKSYAGNTGIVFY
+373 VAKSYAGNGDIVFY

-399 LFLSHEKWDVP
+399 PFLSHEKWDVP
-410 VVYADGLDDFVKVES
+410 VVYADGLDSFVKVES
-425 LPTVMI
+425 LPTVLI

-445 PPEGFAENLTT
+445 PPEGFAENLTN
-456 AIQTAVGSAPS
+456 AIQAAVGAGAP
-467 MTTP
+467 PAAN

>member
-1 VSLRREFR
+1 
-9 EVSLSLPARESRSAI
+9 
-24 CRFFCWLLVFGVFLP
+24 LLFIFGVFL
-39 GAWCVRAQTVAPPAG
+39 GAAPCVRPQNG
-54 ASKTPPD
+54 ASPVPAPKPPSD
-61 GISKKD
+61 SVSKKD

-85 GALVRNLERYLQ
+85 GALVRNLVRYLQ

-115 CEQLQDDACALKYAE
+115 CEQVQDDACALKYSE

-152 QGEEASLTRAAGYVS
+152 QNDDASLNRAAGYVT
-167 RVLDRIDKTTAT
+167 RVLDRIEKSTAT
-179 EKPARVSL
+179 EKPPRVSL
-187 AEWQQHHDELRAA
+187 ADWQQHHDELRAA

-215 AAAEK
+215 SAAEK

-244 RRDYTTAAEE
+244 RRDYATAAQE

-278 LGNVWRQLHGSE
+278 LGNVWRQRHGSE
-290 QGLGKAVL
+290 QGLGEAVL

-309 TTTAASAAGPAAS
+309 TSSASSSAGPAAG
-322 NKSAKDAYA
+322 NKGATDAYA
-331 FVLRRVD
+331 FVLRKL
-338 GTAVPLAGDRGK
+338 GGGAVPLAPLRGK

-373 VAKSYAGNTGIVFY
+373 VAKNYAGNANIVFY

-399 LFLSHEKWDVP
+399 PFLNHEKWDVP

-425 LPTVMI
+425 LPTVLI
-431 LDRSGKI
+431 LDRAGKI

-445 PPEGFAENLTT
+445 PPEGFAENLTA
-456 AIQTAVGSAPS
+456 AIQAAVGLAPS
-467 MTTP
+467 TPSP